1 MRKLIAIGGLPAS
14 GKTTI
19 MKEFMK
25 GKELEKKTPKDLV
38 VTMYDKK
45 YNLHIVGDYSD
56 PNEPFPGL
64 DRLSM
69 AVQPKAIEFL
79 HETSSNVLFEGDRL
93 FTASFLEAAS
103 ELVDKGELDLK
114 ILMVNADPEIVE
126 QRHKDRNDSQTEKF
140 LKGRATKYDNIR
152 SSLVL
157 MGYIQEVSNNN
168 EADLKAIV
176 NWLRLELHESDEVVE
191 LI

>member
-25 GKELEKKTPKDLV
+25 GKELERKTPKDLV

-45 YNLHIVGDYSD
+45 YDLHIVGDYSD
-56 PNEPFPGL
+56 PDEPFPGL

-79 HETSSNVLFEGDRL
+79 NETNSNILFEGDRL

-103 ELVDKGELDLK
+103 ELVDKNMLDLR
-114 ILMVNADPEIVE
+114 IVMINADPLIVE
-126 QRHKDRNDSQTEKF
+126 QRHKDRKDSQSEQF
-140 LKGRATKYDNIR
+140 IKGRATKYENIR

-157 MGYIQEVSNNN
+157 MPYIQEVSNNN
-168 EADLKAIV
+168 ENDLKAIV
-176 NWLRLELHESDEVVE
+176 NWLRLELHDKDDVIE
-191 LI
+191 LM

>member
-1 MRKLIAIGGLPAS
+1 MKKLIAIGGLPAS

-25 GKELEKKTPKDLV
+25 GKELEKQTPKELV
-38 VTMYDKK
+38 ITMYDKHYK
-45 YNLHIVGDYSD
+45 LHIVGDYSD
-56 PNEPFPGL
+56 PNEQFPGL

-79 HETSSNVLFEGDRL
+79 NETTANVLFEGDRL
-93 FTASFLEAAS
+93 FTASFLEVAS
-103 ELVDKGELDLK
+103 ELVDKGLLDLK
-114 ILMVNADPEIVE
+114 ILMVNADPAIVE

-157 MGYIQEVSNNN
+157 MPYIQEVSNNN
-168 EADLKAIV
+168 ESDLKAIV
-176 NWLRLELHESDEVVE
+176 NWLRLELHDSDEVVE

>member
-25 GKELEKKTPKDLV
+25 GKELEKQTPKDLV
-38 VTMYDKK
+38 VTMFNKQ

-79 HETSSNVLFEGDRL
+79 KETKSNILFEGDRL

-103 ELVDKGELDLK
+103 DLVDRGELDLK
-114 ILMVNADPEIVE
+114 IVLVNADPAIVE
-126 QRHKDRNDSQTEKF
+126 QRHKDRADSQTEQF
-140 LKGRATKYDNIR
+140 IKGRATKYDNIR

-157 MGYIQEVSNNN
+157 MPYIQEVSNNN
-168 EADLKAIV
+168 ENDLKAIV
-176 NWLRLELHESDEVVE
+176 NWLRLELHDSDEVVE